1 MDPLEPDA
9 TDLGGRSHGQRG
21 VRRFAYD
28 RTEAADLVVAVAVVS
43 PTRRTIFH
51 WTSMLRPRGDAEPR
65 DRSMNAAPR
74 AVTTGGVSLHRW
86 TEASRRLTG
95 RAGTRFSQAPPGPH
109 RRFRTLRP
117 VTNTPD
123 LHGES
128 GAPRRTGT
136 RCPATTPD
144 CVQRRTRSLRA
155 HTAQISMQAGRQ
167 SVPYDATRPRSRGG
181 VGGNGVVCG
190 TVWSTGRKCRFRCD
204 LRPTGNRWPKV
215 HPAIT
220 DDAKRPR
227 ASPKWRLWDG
237 KRGRNA
243 GTGLAAGPTTIV
255 AKGLALLWDAM
266 KTVRIKGI

>member
-21 VRRFAYD
+21 VRRFPYD

-95 RAGTRFSQAPPGPH
+95 RAGTRASQAPPVPH

-117 VTNTPD
+117 VPNTPD
-123 LHGES
+123 LHGGS
-128 GAPRRTGT
+128 GSPRRTGT
-136 RCPATTPD
+136 RCPATA
-144 CVQRRTRSLRA
+144 RRTVRSVAHEAPGLTPLR
-155 HTAQISMQAGRQ
+155 SPCRLAG
-167 SVPYDATRPRSRGG
+167 SRSRMTRHDPAPGG

-215 HPAIT
+215 YPAIT